1 MKIEDFGFTPEM
13 GKEYVVNFSSE
24 GELLN
29 TSIYNGSPLPT
40 VSFPDNK
47 KIDFTITDKETG
59 TNLMSTEFISYNGKL
74 YKSVFNLPLK
84 NPINNENA
92 NVYIQ
97 DLHYDLT
104 TGSVL
109 VKVQGFQGD
118 KYNLLVSDTTVQH
131 KTMSMPIT
139 LEDDT
144 YYSIATELVQNN
156 EFEVVLQDEYGKS
169 IDSQVFTAP
178 ISTDWRYTNTVEDGT
193 LELDQP
199 VDENAQD
206 GLDGQ
211 TTDDFQDPLGIG
223 QEGGEGFTT
232 EQGLEAEAPFYKDPV
247 FLGVGIGALVM
258 LLLLIILIKR
268 RNARRSWGVNDGGK
282 KGKGKGKGKHRDD
295 EDEEDYD
302 NIDGDGDEYD
312 EVDEDGEDFPS
323 VDEDEDEIPRATKR

>member
-29 TSIYNGSPLPT
+29 TSIYNGSPLPA

-131 KTMSMPIT
+131 KVMTMPIT

-156 EFEVVLQDEYGKS
+156 EFEVVLQDEFGKS

-199 VDENAQD
+199 LDENSQD
-206 GLDGQ
+206 VTDGQ
-211 TTDDFQDPLGIG
+211 VTGDFTDPLGID
-223 QEGGEGFTT
+223 QSTGEGFTT
-232 EQGLEAEAPFYKDPV
+232 EQGLDAEAPFYKDPV
-247 FLGVGIGALVM
+247 FLGIGIGALVM

-282 KGKGKGKGKHRDD
+282 KGKGKGKGQDD
-295 EDEEDYD
+295 EDE
-302 NIDGDGDEYD
+302 DEYD
-312 EVDEDGEDFPS
+312 DIEEDGYPAIDEDEEEEFPAVDEEN
-323 VDEDEDEIPRATKR
+323 EDEIPRATKR